1 MNRLGKI
8 GENTAVK
15 YLEKMKYK
23 ILKTNYRNR
32 RGEIDIIAFFNNILV
47 IIEVKARSNKKFG
60 NPIDAVNNEKVKK
73 IKNCTNYYIYK
84 EKLEYSEIR
93 FDVIEIYQIKEH
105 YVVNHIK
112 NAF

>member
-8 GENTAVK
+8 GENTAIK

-32 RGEIDIIAFFNNILV
+32 RGEIDIIAFLNNILV
-47 IIEVKARSNKKFG
+47 IIEVKARSNDRYG
-60 NPIDAVNNEKVKK
+60 NPIDAVNKEKVKK

-84 EKLEYSEIR
+84 EVIIEDGKTY
-93 FDVIEIYQIKEH
+93 DVIYAKRKEEIH
-105 YVVNHIK
+105 G
-112 NAF
+112 